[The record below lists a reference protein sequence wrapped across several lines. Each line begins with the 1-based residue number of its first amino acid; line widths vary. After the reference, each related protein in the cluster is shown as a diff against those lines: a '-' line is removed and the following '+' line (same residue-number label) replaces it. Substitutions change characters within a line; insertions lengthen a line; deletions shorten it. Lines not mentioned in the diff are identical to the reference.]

1 MGRKKQSPEMPQE
14 KPVSVELSADA
25 YEFYA
30 NDNDTLTTWTGYA
43 APDWA
48 AGAKTLDAM
57 AGWAYGL
64 GLRYEGDNAKVKQWT
79 GTTPGTACGPD
90 RRGEMLTGLYRKY
103 ANCRR
108 WWSAWQ
114 GEHTDETPKNNL
126 VLLDT
131 KSCHDVMCPN
141 CMRLKAHKRELAY
154 TAAWNELQEKKISR
168 DGTGYRLLQI
178 VVDIGPNCQG
188 DDLRDSLA
196 RLISGTQAFVRWLN
210 EVKGVIATAPAG
222 WIWGPDTD
230 RKPAPLWM
238 LGTEITRHNEDG
250 PQMGTYHPHV
260 HLMIAVNSRLL
271 KTTKKDG
278 KTYTRWRETAGV
290 SKSEMLD
297 KWRELMHCPELKNLY
312 MGEVENPHQAL
323 KYAVKG
329 AIAKKDTKGDSALYI
344 AGDDWDTYNMDTL
357 QTVHD
362 SIVEWVDGG
371 RNRSRQMFRASLG
384 WAHLAGLKAEELHI
398 RLDDTDSKDAEDEG
412 GIGRLV
418 RGRQRRG
425 KLEAVS
431 VDRDRISLTEAK
443 EQVKLEQR
451 LRLSNYRKA

>member
-1 MGRKKQSPEMPQE
+1 MERKKQLPDIPQE
-14 KPVSVELSADA
+14 KPETVELTDEA
-25 YEFYA
+25 YEWYA

-48 AGAKTLDAM
+48 AGARTLDAM
-57 AGWAYGL
+57 ARWSYGL
-64 GLRYEGDNAKVKQWT
+64 GLRFEGDPAKVRQWT
-79 GTTPGTACGPD
+79 GTTPGSASGPD
-90 RRGEMLTGLYRKY
+90 RREILSGLYGKY

-108 WWSAWQ
+108 WWTAWQ
-114 GEHTDETPKNNL
+114 GEHTDETPKNNM

-154 TAAWNELQEKKISR
+154 TAAWHEIQQKKISR
-168 DGTGYRLLQI
+168 DGTGYRLVQI
-178 VVDIGPNCQG
+178 VMDIGPNCQG
-188 DDLRDSLA
+188 DDLRAQLS
-196 RLISGTQAFVRWLN
+196 RLISGTHSFIRWLN
-210 EVKGVIATAPAG
+210 ETKGVIATAPAA
-222 WIWGPDTD
+222 WIWGQATD
-230 RKPAPLWM
+230 RKPALLWM

-271 KTTKKDG
+271 KTSTVNGKK
-278 KTYTRWRETAGV
+278 YTRWRETSGMA
-290 SKSEMLD
+290 KSEMLD
-297 KWRELMHCPELKNLY
+297 KWRSIMGDSSIKNLY
-312 MGEVENPHQAL
+312 MGDVENPHQAL

-329 AIAKKDTKGDSALYI
+329 AIAKKDSAGDNALYI
-344 AGDDWDTYNMDTL
+344 AGEDWDSYNMDTL

-362 SIVEWVDGG
+362 AIVEYREDG

-384 WAHLAGLKAEELHI
+384 WAHLAGIKAEEMHI
-398 RLDDTDSKDAEDEG
+398 RLDDTDSEDAEDDG

-418 RGRQRRG
+418 RGRQRHG

-443 EQVKLEQR
+443 EQVQLEQR
-451 LRLSNYRKA
+451 LRLSKYRKA

>member
-1 MGRKKQSPEMPQE
+1 MPQE

-90 RRGEMLTGLYRKY
+90 RRGEMLTGLYGKY

-154 TAAWNELQEKKISR
+154 TAAWNELQ
-168 DGTGYRLLQI
+168 L
-178 VVDIGPNCQG
+178 
-188 DDLRDSLA
+188 SL
-196 RLISGTQAFVRWLN
+196 I
-210 EVKGVIATAPAG
+210 
-222 WIWGPDTD
+222 
-230 RKPAPLWM
+230 
-238 LGTEITRHNEDG
+238 
-250 PQMGTYHPHV
+250 
-260 HLMIAVNSRLL
+260 
-271 KTTKKDG
+271 
-278 KTYTRWRETAGV
+278 
-290 SKSEMLD
+290 
-297 KWRELMHCPELKNLY
+297 
-312 MGEVENPHQAL
+312 
-323 KYAVKG
+323 
-329 AIAKKDTKGDSALYI
+329 
-344 AGDDWDTYNMDTL
+344 
-357 QTVHD
+357 
-362 SIVEWVDGG
+362 
-371 RNRSRQMFRASLG
+371 
-384 WAHLAGLKAEELHI
+384 HI
-398 RLDDTDSKDAEDEG
+398 
-412 GIGRLV
+412 
-418 RGRQRRG
+418 
-425 KLEAVS
+425 
-431 VDRDRISLTEAK
+431 
-443 EQVKLEQR
+443 
-451 LRLSNYRKA
+451 

>member
-1 MGRKKQSPEMPQE
+1 
-14 KPVSVELSADA
+14 
-25 YEFYA
+25 
-30 NDNDTLTTWTGYA
+30 
-43 APDWA
+43 
-48 AGAKTLDAM
+48 
-57 AGWAYGL
+57 
-64 GLRYEGDNAKVKQWT
+64 
-79 GTTPGTACGPD
+79 
-90 RRGEMLTGLYRKY
+90 
-103 ANCRR
+103 
-108 WWSAWQ
+108 
-114 GEHTDETPKNNL
+114 
-126 VLLDT
+126 
-131 KSCHDVMCPN
+131 
-141 CMRLKAHKRELAY
+141 
-154 TAAWNELQEKKISR
+154 
-168 DGTGYRLLQI
+168 
-178 VVDIGPNCQG
+178 
-188 DDLRDSLA
+188 
-196 RLISGTQAFVRWLN
+196 
-210 EVKGVIATAPAG
+210 
-222 WIWGPDTD
+222 
-230 RKPAPLWM
+230 
-238 LGTEITRHNEDG
+238 
-250 PQMGTYHPHV
+250 
-260 HLMIAVNSRLL
+260 
-271 KTTKKDG
+271 
-278 KTYTRWRETAGV
+278 
-290 SKSEMLD
+290 MLD

-398 RLDDTDSKDAEDEG
+398 RLDDTDSEDAEDEG

-451 LRLSNYRKA
+451 LRLSKYRKA

>member
-64 GLRYEGDNAKVKQWT
+64 GLRYEGDKAKVKQWT

-90 RRGEMLTGLYRKY
+90 RRGEMLTGLYGKY

-260 HLMIAVNSRLL
+260 HLMIAANSRMV
-271 KTTKKDG
+271 KTTRNNG
-278 KTYTRWRETAGV
+278 KVSTRWATRANL

-329 AIAKKDTKGDSALYI
+329 AMAKKDTKGDSALYI
-344 AGDDWDTYNMDTL
+344 AGEGWDTYNMDTL

-362 SIVEWVDGG
+362 AIVEWVDGG

-384 WAHLAGLKAEELHI
+384 WAHLAGIKAEEMHI
-398 RLDDTDSKDAEDEG
+398 RLDDTDSEDAEDEG

-418 RGRQRRG
+418 RGRQHRG

-451 LRLSNYRKA
+451 LRLSKYRKA

>member
-57 AGWAYGL
+57 AGWSYGL
-64 GLRYEGDNAKVKQWT
+64 GLRYEGDAPKVRQWT
-79 GTTPGTACGPD
+79 GTAPNGGETAD
-90 RRGEMLTGLYRKY
+90 QRRVLGGLYAKY
-103 ANCRR
+103 ANCRK
-108 WWSAWQ
+108 WWTAWQ
-114 GEHTDETPKNNL
+114 SETAHLTPKGAM

-131 KSCHDVMCPN
+131 KSCHDVLCPN
-141 CMRLKAHKRELAY
+141 CMRLKARKREIAY
-154 TAAWNELQEKKISR
+154 TAAWQDLQARKTSR
-168 DGTGYRLLQI
+168 DGTGYKLLQI
-178 VVDIGPNCQG
+178 VLDIGPNCQG
-188 DDLRDSLA
+188 DQLKDDLS
-196 RLISGTQAFVRWLN
+196 RLISGTQKFIRWLDQT
-210 EVKGVIATAPAG
+210 KGVVAAAPAA
-222 WIWGPDTD
+222 WIWGEETE
-230 RKPAPLWM
+230 RKAAPLWM
-238 LGTEITRHNEDG
+238 LGTEITRHNQNN

-260 HLMIAVNSRLL
+260 HLMIAVNSRMV
-271 KTTKKDG
+271 KTTRNNG
-278 KTYTRWRETAGV
+278 KVSTRWATRANL

-329 AIAKKDTKGDSALYI
+329 AMAKKDTKCDSALYI
-344 AGDDWDTYNMDTL
+344 AGEDWDTYNMDTL

-362 SIVEWVDGG
+362 AIVEWVDGG

-384 WAHLAGLKAEELHI
+384 WAHLAGIKAEEMHI
-398 RLDDTDSKDAEDEG
+398 RLDDTDSEDAEDEG

-418 RGRQRRG
+418 RGRQHRG

-451 LRLSNYRKA
+451 LRLSKYRKA

>member
-1 MGRKKQSPEMPQE
+1 MERKKQLPDIPQE
-14 KPVSVELSADA
+14 KPETVELTDGT
-25 YEFYA
+25 YEWYA

-48 AGAKTLDAM
+48 AGARTLDAM
-57 AGWAYGL
+57 ARWSYGL
-64 GLRYEGDNAKVKQWT
+64 GLRFEGDPAKVRQWT
-79 GTTPGTACGPD
+79 GTTPGSASGPD
-90 RRGEMLTGLYRKY
+90 RREILSGLYGKY

-108 WWSAWQ
+108 WWTAWQ
-114 GEHTDETPKNNL
+114 GEHTDETPKNNM

-154 TAAWNELQEKKISR
+154 TAAWHEIQQKKISR
-168 DGTGYRLLQI
+168 DGTGYRLVQI
-178 VVDIGPNCQG
+178 VMDIGPNCQG
-188 DDLRDSLA
+188 DDLRAQLS
-196 RLISGTQAFVRWLN
+196 RLISGTHSFIRWLN
-210 EVKGVIATAPAG
+210 ETKGVIATAPAA
-222 WIWGPDTD
+222 WIWGQATD
-230 RKPAPLWM
+230 RKPALLWM

-271 KTTKKDG
+271 KTSTVNGKK
-278 KTYTRWRETAGV
+278 YTRWRETSGMA
-290 SKSEMLD
+290 KSEMLD
-297 KWRELMHCPELKNLY
+297 KWRSIMGDSSIKNLY
-312 MGEVENPHQAL
+312 MGDVENPHQAL

-329 AIAKKDTKGDSALYI
+329 AIAKKDSAGDNALYI
-344 AGDDWDTYNMDTL
+344 AGEDWDSYNMDTL

-362 SIVEWVDGG
+362 AIVEYREDG

-384 WAHLAGLKAEELHI
+384 WAHLAGIKAEEMHI
-398 RLDDTDSKDAEDEG
+398 RLDDTDSEDAEDDG

-418 RGRQRRG
+418 RGRQRHG

-443 EQVKLEQR
+443 EQVQLEQR
-451 LRLSNYRKA
+451 LRLSKYRKA